1 MSKKVVYLS
10 GPITGKERYWEAFEK
25 AEEELQTRGLIVLNP
40 ATLPEG
46 LTKERYMAIDLAML
60 NAADVVFFLP
70 DWLGSAGSNVEYAYA
85 DYIGKPKVAGL
96 DNLDYLLKEGLI

>member
-10 GPITGKERYWEAFEK
+10 GPITGKERYWEAFAK
-25 AEEELQTRGLIVLNP
+25 AEEELQARGLIVLNP

-85 DYIGKPKVAGL
+85 DYIGKPKAAGL